1 MWEFVSC
8 EDAPASVEH
17 CSRGNLLTRRS
28 AILLA
33 AGAFSLLMPAC
44 GGNATSGVSGSD
56 TSSASKNPPTRT
68 EVEVRESGS
77 PAAAA
82 RSSEFSRMLDA
93 GEVSSIRLIGDSI
106 TAGYECDGYGPFTDL
121 CIYDG
126 AYGTFYETAPEV
138 SCWANDFRSYA
149 RDRGVG
155 TFVNAGI
162 CGAKMRWLAEDADP
176 WLDDGADV
184 IFVMLGTNDAVYHT
198 EDDFRSSAE
207 AGLASVAD
215 SCKHMVVLAP
225 PDNAWVDYEKTIDQA
240 TVERVL
246 REVCES
252 HSWSF
257 VSLYDAIELGT
268 DQLNSDGCHPT
279 SKGSH
284 RLWDR
289 VKSDLGL

>member
-1 MWEFVSC
+1 MQKRERR
-8 EDAPASVEH
+8 ENAPKRRLCGRA
-17 CSRGNLLTRRS
+17 LTRRS

-33 AGAFSLLMPAC
+33 AGSLASLSAAC
-44 GGNATSGVSGSD
+44 GKTEGAGSSVSQVPS
-56 TSSASKNPPTRT
+56 PL
-68 EVEVRESGS
+68 EVEVRETGS
-77 PAAAA
+77 AASSEA
-82 RSSEFSRMLDA
+82 RAPGAPSSEFSRMLDA

-106 TAGYECDGYGPFTDL
+106 TAGYECDGYGPLTDL

-149 RDRGVG
+149 SGRGVG
-155 TFVNAGI
+155 SFVNAGI
-162 CGAKMRWLAEDADP
+162 CGAKMRWLAEDAEP
-176 WLDDGADV
+176 WLADGADV

-207 AGLASVAD
+207 AGLASVAER
-215 SCKHMVVLAP
+215 CKHMVVLAP

-257 VSLYDAIELGT
+257 FSLYDAIELGT

-284 RLWDR
+284 RLWER